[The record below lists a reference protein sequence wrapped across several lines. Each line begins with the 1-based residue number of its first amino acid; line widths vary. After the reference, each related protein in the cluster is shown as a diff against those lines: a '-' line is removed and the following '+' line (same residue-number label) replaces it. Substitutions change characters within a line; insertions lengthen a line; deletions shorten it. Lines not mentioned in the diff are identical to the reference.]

1 MNTQVQTSGLDTVKL
16 TTALLLLLGG
26 VVAFYWFANESL
38 LVRVLGM
45 LAVAGL
51 SLFIASQTEKGRAAF
66 GFMASTRTEV
76 RKVIWPTR
84 AETMQTAMIVFF
96 IVMLMGVVL
105 WLLDMFLL
113 TAIRFLT
120 GQGS

>member
-1 MNTQVQTSGLDTVKL
+1 MNTQTQTSSLDTIKL
-16 TTALLLLLGG
+16 TTAVLLLLGG
-26 VVAFYWFANESL
+26 VVAFYWFEGESL

-45 LAVAGL
+45 LAVAGI
-51 SLFIASQTEKGRAAF
+51 SLFIASQTDKGRSAF

-96 IVMLMGVVL
+96 VVFLMGVLL

-113 TAIRFLT
+113 SAIRFLT